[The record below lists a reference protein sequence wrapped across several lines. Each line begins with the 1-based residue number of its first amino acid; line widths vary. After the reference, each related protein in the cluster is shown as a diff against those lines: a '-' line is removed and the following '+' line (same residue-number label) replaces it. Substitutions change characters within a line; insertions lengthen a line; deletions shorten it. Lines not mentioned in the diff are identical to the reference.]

1 MPLADTLTN
10 YRANISQ
17 CIQNL
22 NIAFT
27 TDAAGAYIYSQ
38 PQRDFIIE
46 SSFLKFFISWENF
59 LENSFL
65 DFLLGEPSIK
75 GTVIRRHAIPV
86 DRSHAHKIL
95 IGTQKYVDW
104 ANPEIVRR
112 LSKLYFDNTN
122 PIETI
127 ISSIQ
132 TDIFDLKTIRN
143 AAAHISSTT
152 SHEIDA
158 LATRKLRRQ
167 CINFTVSQLILAF
180 DPVAAVNTQTFLTTY
195 TNLLDAAADN
205 IANA

>member
-1 MPLADTLTN
+1 MPLVDTLAN
-10 YRANISQ
+10 YRAAITQ
-17 CIQNL
+17 CTQNL
-22 NIAFT
+22 NIAFS
-27 TDAAGAYIYSQ
+27 TDAADTYIYSQ

-65 DFLLGEPSIK
+65 DFLLGEPSIR
-75 GTVIRRHAIPV
+75 GTVILRHANPI

-95 IGTQKYVDW
+95 IGTQKYVDL

-122 PIETI
+122 PIETV

-158 LATRKLRRQ
+158 LATRKLQRQ

-180 DPVAAVNTQTFLTTY
+180 DPAAAVNTQTFLTTY

>member
-1 MPLADTLTN
+1 MPLVDTLTN
-10 YRANISQ
+10 YRASITQST
-17 CIQNL
+17 QNL
-22 NIAFT
+22 NIAFN
-27 TDAAGAYIYSQ
+27 TDVGGAYIYSQ

-46 SSFLKFFISWENF
+46 ASFLKVFISWENF

-65 DFLLGEPSIK
+65 DFLLGEPSIR
-75 GTVIRRHAIPV
+75 GTIITRHVTPT
-86 DRSHAHKIL
+86 DRNHGHKIL

-112 LSKLYFDNTN
+112 LSKLFFENTN
-122 PIETI
+122 PIETV

-132 TDIFDLKTIRN
+132 TDIFDLKTVRN

-158 LATRKLRRQ
+158 LATRKLQRQ
-167 CINFTVSQLILAF
+167 CINFTVSQFILAF
-180 DPVAAVNTQTFLTTY
+180 DPSAAVNTQTFLTSY